1 MCFIVQNIGDQLT
14 PEEYKDNY
22 LEFWGWNENKE
33 EAIKRN
39 MPMQYVIVLINM
51 DMMALILT
59 MSLILVIE
67 VT

>member
-33 EAIKRN
+33 EAIKK
-39 MPMQYVIVLINM
+39 YAHAICDSI
-51 DMMALILT
+51 DKIW
-59 MSLILVIE
+59 I
-67 VT
+67 

>member
-22 LEFWGWNENKE
+22 LDFWGWNENKE
-33 EAIKRN
+33 EAIKN
-39 MPMQYVIVLINM
+39 MHMQYVIVLINM

-59 MSLILVIE
+59 MNLIMDIE